1 MKNDQKEFWKGNF
14 GDVYRENNTVFDDT
28 LSQECW
34 SKMLAYFDK
43 DYPKSILECGSNIG
57 RNLQTLNV
65 LLEDPELSLIE
76 LNQESFEIAK
86 QRYNPRYSFNG
97 PINKAPFENESFD
110 LVFTSG
116 VLIHVNPDDLFPT
129 LEKMYQL
136 SKKYILIAEYFS
148 REPESPIYH
157 GEKNKL
163 FKMDFGKY
171 LMQNFPTKLLDYGFL
186 WGHIY
191 DDAGFDDITWWLFEK
206 S

>member
-1 MKNDQKEFWKGNF
+1 M
-14 GDVYRENNTVFDDT
+14 
-28 LSQECW
+28 
-34 SKMLAYFDK
+34 
-43 DYPKSILECGSNIG
+43 
-57 RNLQTLNV
+57 
-65 LLEDPELSLIE
+65 
-76 LNQESFEIAK
+76 
-86 QRYNPRYSFNG
+86 
-97 PINKAPFENESFD
+97 
-110 LVFTSG
+110 
-116 VLIHVNPDDLFPT
+116 IHVNPDDLFPT